1 MEIRLVRS
9 GNKSLI
15 SKIQKSNFFQIT
27 EMNKLNNFKNF
38 SVNPFEITCAV
49 DSNDS
54 DPNSSS
60 CTLTLEV

>member
-1 MEIRLVRS
+1 
-9 GNKSLI
+9 
-15 SKIQKSNFFQIT
+15 
-27 EMNKLNNFKNF
+27 MNKLNNFKNF